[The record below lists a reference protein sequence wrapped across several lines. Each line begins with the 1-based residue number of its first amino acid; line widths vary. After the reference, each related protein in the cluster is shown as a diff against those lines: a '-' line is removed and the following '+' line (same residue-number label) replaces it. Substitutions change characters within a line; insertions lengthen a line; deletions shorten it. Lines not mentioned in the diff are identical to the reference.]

1 LSDRQIFI
9 DVGQRMRLPSVA
21 PGGCGHAAEIIR
33 SGPPRKLKSS
43 HQFFLEDLP
52 LA

>member
-1 LSDRQIFI
+1 M
-9 DVGQRMRLPSVA
+9 GQRMRLPSFA
-21 PGGCGHAAEIIR
+21 PGDCGHAAEIIR

-43 HQFFLEDLP
+43 HHFFREDAP